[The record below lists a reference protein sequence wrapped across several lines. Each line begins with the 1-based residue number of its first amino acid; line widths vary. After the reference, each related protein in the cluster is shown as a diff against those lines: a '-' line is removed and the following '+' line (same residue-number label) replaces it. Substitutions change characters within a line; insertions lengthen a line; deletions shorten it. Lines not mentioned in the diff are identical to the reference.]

1 MSQSLNILNNERIE
15 TETSNNEVN
24 NNSFSSVYMQTE
36 FEQNDRF
43 SIASQSNVQNNS
55 SNINKNPAEKVANSQ
70 ISSSVIF
77 NIQS

>member
-43 SIASQSNVQNNS
+43 SITSQSNVQNNS